1 MEMRKKYIV
10 SVLIPALLVQLCGC
24 YSMKEISKDE
34 MTGLK
39 EGGDLIVYTKDS
51 TIYSFEEPNYYISND
66 TLYGKGYVKF
76 SEDSDFKVEI
86 ENSIARTNIEKIQ
99 KDELNP
105 TSTTWLIMGGMLL
118 TVAVGFLMA
127 MAEAL
132 SGI

>member
-34 MTGLK
+34 MTELK
-39 EGGDLIVYTKDS
+39 EGGDLVVYTKDS
-51 TIYSFEEPNYYISND
+51 TIYSFEESNYYISND
-66 TLYGKGYVKF
+66 TLYGKGNVKF
-76 SEDSDFKVEI
+76 SEDSDFKVAI
-86 ENSIARTNIEKIQ
+86 ENSIALTNIEKVQ
-99 KDELNP
+99 KAELNP
-105 TSTTWLIMGGMLL
+105 TSTTWLIIGGMLL

-127 MAEAL
+127 VAEAF